1 MAVSSGQISIG
12 VTRVAIDGVSTN
24 PYRLRIHNMSNTQN
38 LFLGGGDVTAS
49 NGLEL
54 HSHESF
60 EIIVSP
66 NEQIF
71 VVASSGNHDVSWLRM
86 DV

>member
-1 MAVSSGQISIG
+1 MAVTSGQLTVG
-12 VTRVAIDGVSTN
+12 QTRLAIDGVSVN

-38 LFLGGGDVTAS
+38 LFLGGSDVTVS

-71 VVASSGNHDVSWLRM
+71 IIGTSGNHDVAWLRM

>member
-1 MAVSSGQISIG
+1 
-12 VTRVAIDGVSTN
+12 
-24 PYRLRIHNMSNTQN
+24 MSNTQN
-38 LFLGGGDVTAS
+38 LFLGGSDVTVS

-71 VVASSGNHDVSWLRM
+71 IIATSGNHDVSWLRM

>member
-1 MAVSSGQISIG
+1 MAVISGQIIIG

-38 LFLGGGDVTAS
+38 IFLGGGDVTVS

-71 VVASSGNHDVSWLRM
+71 AVASSGNHEVSWLRM

>member
-1 MAVSSGQISIG
+1 
-12 VTRVAIDGVSTN
+12 
-24 PYRLRIHNMSNTQN
+24 
-38 LFLGGGDVTAS
+38 VTAS
-49 NGLEL
+49 NGMEL

-71 VVASSGNHDVSWLRM
+71 AVATSGNHDVSWLRM

>member
-1 MAVSSGQISIG
+1 MAVTSGQQTIG
-12 VTRVAIDGVSTN
+12 TTRVAIDGVSTN
-24 PYRLRIHNMSNTQN
+24 PYRLRVHNMSNTQN
-38 LFLGGGDVTAS
+38 LFLGGSDVTANS
-49 NGLEL
+49 GLEL

-66 NEQIF
+66 NEQIYI
-71 VVASSGNHDVSWLRM
+71 VASSGNHEISWLRM

>member
-1 MAVSSGQISIG
+1 MAVISGQLTVG
-12 VTRVAIDGVSTN
+12 QTRLAVDGVSTN
-24 PYRLRIHNMSNTQN
+24 PYRLHIHNMSNTSN

>member
-1 MAVSSGQISIG
+1 MAVISGQLRVG
-12 VTRVAIDGVSTN
+12 QTRLAIDGVSVN
-24 PYRLRIHNMSNTQN
+24 PYRLRIHNMSNTSN
-38 LFLGGGDVTAS
+38 LFLGGSDVTAS